1 MQTRRQLLH
10 RSVLVA
16 TVAALSALWPSLTRA
31 DEPLRMREV
40 LASGELRPVIGLDT
54 SRIHDVRLES
64 PERVALLESAA

>member
-31 DEPLRMREV
+31 DEPLRMRETP
-40 LASGELRPVIGLDT
+40 ASAELRPVIGLDT
-54 SRIHDVRLES
+54 SRIHDVRLET
-64 PERVALLESAA
+64 PEMVALLESAA

>member
-40 LASGELRPVIGLDT
+40 LASGALRPVIGLDT
-54 SRIHDVRLES
+54 SRIHVRLEN

>member
-31 DEPLRMREV
+31 DEPLRMREIP
-40 LASGELRPVIGLDT
+40 ASGELRPMIGLGT

-64 PERVALLESAA
+64 PELVALLESAA